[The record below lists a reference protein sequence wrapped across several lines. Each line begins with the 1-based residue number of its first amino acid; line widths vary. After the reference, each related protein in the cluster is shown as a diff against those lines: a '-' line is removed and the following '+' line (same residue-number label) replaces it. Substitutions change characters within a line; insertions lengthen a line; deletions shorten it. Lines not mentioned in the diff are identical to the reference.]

1 MAKRVRRITPS
12 FLKNIIME
20 EAAKLKTEAISGG
33 ELEPVE
39 KVDAEE
45 VDASEYADSLEKDI
59 DHLKA
64 LKINER
70 KLIKTIRKLRERKEV
85 LRKRIA
91 KRI

>member
-1 MAKRVRRITPS
+1 
-12 FLKNIIME
+12 ME

>member
-1 MAKRVRRITPS
+1 MSKRVRRITPS

>member
-1 MAKRVRRITPS
+1 MSKRVRRITPS

-20 EAAKLKTEAISGG
+20 EEAKLKTEAISGG